1 MENWKVADGGGKEK
15 KKRIFKSST
24 FNPETDIY
32 IYMYIIFRN
41 NLKLKI
47 RESGNYSQKYTLLG
61 NVSTIFLLNLP
72 FEKRFPPPPLRRN
85 LITIRPTVFHVEKPL
100 ERPRHISI
108 VTILRRLGKFS
119 MNFFFS
125 IVHPPSLLG

>member
-1 MENWKVADGGGKEK
+1 
-15 KKRIFKSST
+15 
-24 FNPETDIY
+24 
-32 IYMYIIFRN
+32 MYIIFRN

-125 IVHPPSLLG
+125 IVHPPCLLG